1 MVIHKGEFSEAVD
14 DDVEVMLEVVCDHI
28 NGMMMLDSL
37 IEVDG
42 GLQLSSTA
50 DEEDTEAISTVV
62 LDSEGSDEL
71 GWGKQVRHM
80 RNIEKEMEQWNT

>member
-50 DEEDTEAISTVV
+50 DEEDTEAISHC
-62 LDSEGSDEL
+62 SP
-71 GWGKQVRHM
+71 
-80 RNIEKEMEQWNT
+80 